1 MNLSKKILSAKKIPF
16 LIKNKS
22 FVIIG
27 GNGGT
32 GAPEKILIEIKKSFL
47 KRKKPNNLT
56 IFHITGLGAVDK
68 YGLNHLNYNG
78 LVIKVI
84 GGNFGLQI
92 PFMKNLIVGN
102 KIEAYNFPQGILS
115 QMCRTMA
122 AKQPGI
128 ITKVGLNTYMD
139 PRIEGGKMN
148 QKTKKNLVDLIKI
161 KGQEYLFYMAPKPDF
176 AIIRGTSIDN
186 DGYVYMDQ
194 EATTR
199 EDLSIAQAVH
209 NNGGIVVCQFK
220 KFIKRNQM
228 NPQLAK
234 IPSFLINYYVHDPLQ
249 KQTYVTFNEKSRS
262 GEKFQKKPKLNKI
275 PLDIRKVVAR
285 RASLELKEKNVV
297 NLGVGIS
304 VGIANIAYEEDI
316 YKDIT
321 LTVEAGVIGG
331 IPGSGLDFGTAINP
345 KMIID
350 QPYQFDFY
358 DGGGLDCAFL
368 SFAEVD
374 QYGNVNVS
382 KFGDRNDGA
391 GGFINIAEGAKKVIF
406 SGTLTSSGLKT
417 TINDGRLK
425 ILNEGKNKKFI
436 KKVKQITYSSKLGT
450 KRGQTI
456 IFNTDRG
463 VFKFIKNKI
472 TLIEIAQGVR
482 LKEDILNQINF
493 PIKISNKL
501 KRISKSLY
509 LNKKIGLKKSFRKK
523 YYGSK

>member
-1 MNLSKKILSAKKIPF
+1 MNLSKKIILAKKIPF
-16 LIKNKS
+16 LIKNKN

-32 GAPEKILIEIKKSFL
+32 GAPEKILIEIEKSYI
-47 KRKKPNNLT
+47 KRNTPKNLT

-68 YGLNHLNYNG
+68 YGLNHLNHIG
-78 LVIKVI
+78 LVSKVI

-128 ITKVGLNTYMD
+128 ITKVGLNTYID
-139 PRIEGGKMN
+139 PRIEGGRMN
-148 QKTKKNLVDLIKI
+148 KKTKKNLVELIKI
-161 KGQEYLFYMAPKPDF
+161 KGQEYLFYIAPKPDF

-186 DGYVYMDQ
+186 DGYIYMDH

-220 KFIKRNQM
+220 KFIKKNKT

-234 IPSFLINYYVHDPLQ
+234 IPSFLIDYYVHDPLQ
-249 KQTYVTFNEKSRS
+249 KQTYITFNDKFRS
-262 GEKFQKKPKLNKI
+262 GQKFLKNPKLNKI
-275 PLDIRKVVAR
+275 PLDVRKVVAR
-285 RASLELKEKNVV
+285 RASLELKKNNVV

-304 VGIANIAYEEDI
+304 VGISNIAYEEDI

-331 IPGSGLDFGTAINP
+331 IPGSGLNFGTAINP

-368 SFAEVD
+368 SFAEID
-374 QYGNVNVS
+374 QLGNVNVS

-391 GGFINIAEGAKKVIF
+391 GGFINIAQGAKKVIF
-406 SGTLTSSGLKT
+406 SGTLTASGLKT
-417 TINDGRLK
+417 KIINGNLK

-472 TLIEIAQGVR
+472 TLIEIAQGIR
-482 LKEDILNQINF
+482 LKEDVLDQINF
-493 PIKISNKL
+493 SINVSRKL
-501 KRISKSLY
+501 KRISKNLY
-509 LNKKIGLKKSFRKK
+509 LEKKIGLKKILF
-523 YYGSK
+523 

>member
-1 MNLSKKILSAKKIPF
+1 MKLSHKIITANKVPS
-16 LIKNKS
+16 LIKDKS
-22 FVIIG
+22 FLIIG

-32 GAPEKILIEIKKSFL
+32 GAPEKILIEIEKSYL
-47 KRKKPNNLT
+47 KNKRPKGLS

-68 YGLNHLNYNG
+68 YGLNHLNHIG
-78 LVIKVI
+78 LVSKVI

-128 ITKVGLNTYMD
+128 ISKVGLNTYMD

-148 QKTKKNLVDLIKI
+148 KKTKKDLVELIKI
-161 KGQEYLFYMAPKPDF
+161 KGQEYLFYTAPKPNF
-176 AIIRGTSIDN
+176 AIIRGTSIDL
-186 DGYVYMDQ
+186 DGYVYMDH

-209 NNGGIVVCQFK
+209 NNGGTVVCQFK
-220 KFIKRNQM
+220 KFIRNNEK
-228 NPQLAK
+228 NPQLVK
-234 IPSFLINYYVHDPLQ
+234 IPSFLIDYYVQDPFQ
-249 KQTYVTFNEKSRS
+249 KQTYATVNDKFRS
-262 GEKFQKKPKLNKI
+262 GQKLLKKPNLNKI

-285 RASLELKEKNVV
+285 RASLELRKNNVV

-304 VGIANIAYEEDI
+304 VGISNIAFEEDV

-368 SFAEVD
+368 SFAEID
-374 QYGNVNVS
+374 MHGNVNVS
-382 KFGDRNDGA
+382 KFGNRNDGA

-406 SGTLTSSGLKT
+406 SGTLTSNSLRTK
-417 TINDGRLK
+417 IEKGRLK

-436 KKVKQITYSSKLGT
+436 KKVKQITFSSKLGV
-450 KRGQTI
+450 KRGQII

-463 VFKFIKNKI
+463 VFKFINNKV
-472 TLIEIAQGVR
+472 TLVEIGRGVR
-482 LKEDILNQINF
+482 LKEDIINQINF
-493 PIKISNKL
+493 PISISKNL
-501 KRISKSLY
+501 KRIKKNLY
-509 LNKKIGLKKSFRKK
+509 EVKKIGLKKMLF
-523 YYGSK
+523 SK

>member
-1 MNLSKKILSAKKIPF
+1 MNLKNKILSAKEIPF
-16 LIKNKS
+16 LIKNKD

-32 GAPEKILIEIKKSFL
+32 GAPEKILIEIEKSYL
-47 KRKKPNNLT
+47 KRKRPKNLT

-68 YGLNHLNYNG
+68 YGLNHLNHSG
-78 LVIKVI
+78 LVSKVI

-122 AKQPGI
+122 SKQPGI

-148 QKTKKNLVDLIKI
+148 KKTKKNLVNLIKI
-161 KGQEYLFYMAPKPDF
+161 KGQEYLFYLAHKPDF
-176 AIIRGTSIDN
+176 AIIRGTSIDA
-186 DGYVYMDQ
+186 DGYVYMDH

-209 NNGGIVVCQFK
+209 NNGGTVVCQFK
-220 KFIKRNQM
+220 KFIKNNQM

-234 IPSFLINYYVHDPLQ
+234 IPAFLIDYYVHDPLQ
-249 KQTYVTFNEKSRS
+249 KQTYITINDKFRS
-262 GEKFQKKPKLNKI
+262 GQKYQKKPKLKKI

-285 RASLELKEKNVV
+285 RASLELNKNNVV

-304 VGIANIAYEEDI
+304 VGISNIAYEEDI

-368 SFAEVD
+368 SFAEID
-374 QYGNVNVS
+374 QHGNVNVS
-382 KFGDRNDGA
+382 KFGNRNDGA

-406 SGTLTSSGLKT
+406 SGTLTSNGLKT
-417 TINDGRLK
+417 KISKGNLK

-436 KKVKQITYSSKLGT
+436 KNVSQITYNSKLGL
-450 KRGQTI
+450 KRGQII

-463 VFKFIKNKI
+463 VFKYIKNKI
-472 TLIEIAQGVR
+472 TLVEIAQGIR
-482 LKEDILNQINF
+482 LKEDIINQINF
-493 PIKISNKL
+493 PFIVSKKL
-501 KRISKSLY
+501 KRIPKKLY
-509 LNKKIGLKKSFRKK
+509 LEKKIGLKKKFFSNQ
-523 YYGSK
+523 

>member
-1 MNLSKKILSAKKIPF
+1 MKLSNKIITANKVPS
-16 LIKNKS
+16 LIKDKS
-22 FVIIG
+22 FLIIG

-32 GAPEKILIEIKKSFL
+32 GAPEKILIEIEKSYL
-47 KRKKPNNLT
+47 KNKRPKGLS
-56 IFHITGLGAVDK
+56 IFHITGLGAVNK
-68 YGLNHLNYNG
+68 YGLNHLNHIG
-78 LVIKVI
+78 LVSKVI

-128 ITKVGLNTYMD
+128 ISKVGLNTYMD

-148 QKTKKNLVDLIKI
+148 KKTKKDLVELIKI
-161 KGQEYLFYMAPKPDF
+161 KGQEYLFYTAPKPNF
-176 AIIRGTSIDN
+176 AIIRGTSIDL
-186 DGYVYMDQ
+186 DGYVYMDH

-209 NNGGIVVCQFK
+209 NNGGTVVCQFK
-220 KFIKRNQM
+220 KFIRNNEK
-228 NPQLAK
+228 NPQLVK
-234 IPSFLINYYVHDPLQ
+234 IPSFLIDYYVQDPFQ
-249 KQTYVTFNEKSRS
+249 KQTYATVNDKFRS
-262 GEKFQKKPKLNKI
+262 GQKLLKKPNLNKI

-285 RASLELKEKNVV
+285 RASLELRKNNVV

-304 VGIANIAYEEDI
+304 VGISNIAFEEDI

-368 SFAEVD
+368 SFAEID
-374 QYGNVNVS
+374 MHGNVNVS
-382 KFGDRNDGA
+382 KFGNRNDGA

-406 SGTLTSSGLKT
+406 SGTLTSNSLRTKIEKGS
-417 TINDGRLK
+417 LK

-436 KKVKQITYSSKLGT
+436 KKVKQITFSSKLGV
-450 KRGQTI
+450 KRGQII

-463 VFKFIKNKI
+463 VFKFINNKV
-472 TLIEIAQGVR
+472 TLVEIGRGVR
-482 LKEDILNQINF
+482 LKEDIINQINF
-493 PIKISNKL
+493 PIS
-501 KRISKSLY
+501 ISKNLKQIKKNLY
-509 LNKKIGLKKSFRKK
+509 EVKKIGLKKMLF
-523 YYGSK
+523 SK

>member
-1 MNLSKKILSAKKIPF
+1 MNLLKKIILAKKVPS

-32 GAPEKILIEIKKSFL
+32 GAPEKILIEIEKSFI
-47 KRKKPNNLT
+47 KKNKPKNLT
-56 IFHITGLGAVDK
+56 IFHVTGLGAVDK
-68 YGLNHLNYNG
+68 YGLNHLNHNG
-78 LVIKVI
+78 LVNRVI
-84 GGNFGLQI
+84 GGNYGLQI

-122 AKQPGI
+122 SKQPGI

-148 QKTKKNLVDLIKI
+148 KKTKKNLIELIKI
-161 KGQEYLFYMAPKPDF
+161 GGQEYLFYKAQKPDV

-186 DGYVYMDQ
+186 DGYVYMDH

-199 EDLSIAQAVH
+199 EDLSIAQDVH
-209 NNGGIVVCQFK
+209 NNGGVFICQFK
-220 KFIKRNQM
+220 KFTKKKYT
-228 NPQLAK
+228 NPHLAK
-234 IPSFLINYYVHDPLQ
+234 IPAFLIDCYVHDPLQ
-249 KQTYVTFNEKSRS
+249 KQTYVTKYDKFRS
-262 GEKFQKKPKLNKI
+262 GERSLKKPKLDKI
-275 PLDIRKVVAR
+275 VLDVRKVLAR
-285 RASLELKEKNVV
+285 RAAMELRRDDVV

-304 VGIANIAYEEDI
+304 VGISNIAYEEDI

-331 IPGSGLDFGTAINP
+331 IPGSGLNFGTAINP

-368 SFAEVD
+368 SFAEID

-382 KFGDRNDGA
+382 KFGTRNDGA
-391 GGFINIAEGAKKVIF
+391 GGFINIAEGAKKVVF
-406 SGTLTSSGLKT
+406 SGTLTANGLQTKVVKG
-417 TINDGRLK
+417 NLK

-436 KKVKQITYSSKLGT
+436 KKVNQITFSSKLGI

-456 IFNTDRG
+456 LFNTDRG
-463 VFKFIKNKI
+463 VFQFIRNRI

-482 LKEDILNQINF
+482 LKEDIIDQIDF
-493 PIKISNKL
+493 PIRVVKKLKKISK
-501 KRISKSLY
+501 KIY
-509 LNKKIGLKKSFRKK
+509 LEKKIGLRKMLL
-523 YYGSK
+523 SND

>member
-1 MNLSKKILSAKKIPF
+1 MNLKNKILSAKEIPF
-16 LIKNKS
+16 LIKNKD

-32 GAPEKILIEIKKSFL
+32 GAPEKILIEIEKSYL
-47 KRKKPNNLT
+47 KRKRPKNLT

-68 YGLNHLNYNG
+68 YGLNHLNHSG
-78 LVIKVI
+78 LVSKVI

-122 AKQPGI
+122 SKQPGI

-148 QKTKKNLVDLIKI
+148 KKTKKNLVNLIKI
-161 KGQEYLFYMAPKPDF
+161 KGQEYLFYLAHKPDF
-176 AIIRGTSIDN
+176 AIIRGTSIDA
-186 DGYVYMDQ
+186 DGYVYMDH

-209 NNGGIVVCQFK
+209 NNGGTVVCQFK
-220 KFIKRNQM
+220 KFIKNNQM

-234 IPSFLINYYVHDPLQ
+234 IPAFLIDYYVHDPLQ
-249 KQTYVTFNEKSRS
+249 KQTYITINDKFRS
-262 GEKFQKKPKLNKI
+262 GQKYQKKTKLKKI

-285 RASLELKEKNVV
+285 RASLELNKNNVV

-304 VGIANIAYEEDI
+304 VGISNIAYEEDI

-368 SFAEVD
+368 SFAEID
-374 QYGNVNVS
+374 QHGNVNVS
-382 KFGDRNDGA
+382 KFGNRNDGA

-406 SGTLTSSGLKT
+406 SGTLTSNGLKT
-417 TINDGRLK
+417 KISKGNLK

-436 KKVKQITYSSKLGT
+436 KNVSQITYNSKLGL
-450 KRGQTI
+450 KRGQII

-463 VFKFIKNKI
+463 VFKYIKNKI
-472 TLIEIAQGVR
+472 TLVEIAQGIR
-482 LKEDILNQINF
+482 LKEDIINQINF
-493 PIKISNKL
+493 PFIVSKKL
-501 KRISKSLY
+501 KRIPKKLY
-509 LNKKIGLKKSFRKK
+509 LEKKIGLKKKLFSN
-523 YYGSK
+523 

>member
-1 MNLSKKILSAKKIPF
+1 MNLLKKIILAKKVPT

-22 FVIIG
+22 FVIVG

-32 GAPEKILIEIKKSFL
+32 GAPEKILIEIEKSFI
-47 KRKKPNNLT
+47 KKKKPKNLT
-56 IFHITGLGAVDK
+56 IFHVTGLGAVDK
-68 YGLNHLNYNG
+68 YGLNHLNHNG
-78 LVIKVI
+78 LVSKVI
-84 GGNFGLQI
+84 GGNYGLQI

-122 AKQPGI
+122 SKQPGI
-128 ITKVGLNTYMD
+128 ITKVGLYTYMD

-148 QKTKKNLVDLIKI
+148 KKTKKNLIELIKI
-161 KGQEYLFYMAPKPDF
+161 GGQEYLFYKAPRPDI
-176 AIIRGTSIDN
+176 AIIRGTSIDK
-186 DGYVYMDQ
+186 DGYVYMEH

-209 NNGGIVVCQFK
+209 NNGGVVICQFK
-220 KFIKRNQM
+220 KFIKKKYT
-228 NPQLAK
+228 NPHLAK
-234 IPSFLINYYVHDPLQ
+234 IPSFLIDYYVHDPLQ
-249 KQTYVTFNEKSRS
+249 KQTYVTKYDKFRS
-262 GEKFQKKPKLNKI
+262 GERPLKRPKLDKI
-275 PLDIRKVVAR
+275 ALDVRKVLAR
-285 RASLELKEKNVV
+285 RAALELRRDDVV

-331 IPGSGLDFGTAINP
+331 IPGSGLNFGTAINP

-368 SFAEVD
+368 SFAEID
-374 QYGNVNVS
+374 QHGNVNVS
-382 KFGDRNDGA
+382 KFGKRNDGA

-406 SGTLTSSGLKT
+406 SGTLTANDLKT
-417 TINDGRLK
+417 KVIKGNLK

-436 KKVKQITYSSKLGT
+436 KKVNQITFSSKLGI

-456 IFNTDRG
+456 LFNTDRG
-463 VFKFIKNKI
+463 VFQFIRNRI

-482 LKEDILNQINF
+482 LKEDIIDQIDF
-493 PIKISNKL
+493 PIKITKKL
-501 KRISKSLY
+501 KKIPKKIY
-509 LNKKIGLKKSFRKK
+509 LEKKIGLRKMLLHNH
-523 YYGSK
+523 

>member
-1 MNLSKKILSAKKIPF
+1 
-16 LIKNKS
+16 
-22 FVIIG
+22 
-27 GNGGT
+27 
-32 GAPEKILIEIKKSFL
+32 
-47 KRKKPNNLT
+47 
-56 IFHITGLGAVDK
+56 
-68 YGLNHLNYNG
+68 
-78 LVIKVI
+78 
-84 GGNFGLQI
+84 
-92 PFMKNLIVGN
+92 MKNLIVKN

-128 ITKVGLNTYMD
+128 ITKVGLHTYMD
-139 PRIEGGKMN
+139 PRLEGGKMN
-148 QKTKKNLVDLIKI
+148 KKTKKNLVELIKF
-161 KGQEYLFYMAPKPDF
+161 KGQEYLFYLAQKPNF
-176 AIIRGTSIDN
+176 AIIRGTSIDEE
-186 DGYVYMDQ
+186 GYVYMDH
-194 EATTR
+194 EGTTR

-209 NNGGIVVCQFK
+209 NLV
-220 KFIKRNQM
+220 
-228 NPQLAK
+228 PQLAK

-249 KQTYVTFNEKSRS
+249 KQTYVTKYDKSRS
-262 GEKFQKKPKLNKI
+262 GEKYLKKPKLNQIK
-275 PLDIRKVVAR
+275 LDVRKVVAR
-285 RASLELKEKNVV
+285 RAALELKKNDVV

-304 VGIANIAYEEDI
+304 VGISNIAYEENV

-368 SFAEVD
+368 SFAEID
-374 QYGNVNVS
+374 YFGNVNVS

-406 SGTLTSSGLKT
+406 SGTLTSNGLKT
-417 TINDGRLK
+417 KISKGNLNILK
-425 ILNEGKNKKFI
+425 EGKNKKFI

-463 VFKFIKNKI
+463 VFRFINNKI
-472 TLIEIAQGVR
+472 TLVEIAQGVR
-482 LKEDILNQINF
+482 LREDIINQINF
-493 PIKISNKL
+493 PIKISKKL
-501 KRISKSLY
+501 KRIPKKLY
-509 LNKKIGLKKSFRKK
+509 LEKKIGLKKILITK
-523 YYGSK
+523 

>member
-1 MNLSKKILSAKKIPF
+1 MKLSNKIITANKVPS
-16 LIKNKS
+16 LIKDKS
-22 FVIIG
+22 FLIIG

-32 GAPEKILIEIKKSFL
+32 GAPEKILIEIEKSYL
-47 KRKKPNNLT
+47 KNKRPKGLS

-68 YGLNHLNYNG
+68 YGLNHLNHIG
-78 LVIKVI
+78 LVSKVI

-128 ITKVGLNTYMD
+128 ISKVGLNTYMD

-148 QKTKKNLVDLIKI
+148 KKTKKDLVELIKI
-161 KGQEYLFYMAPKPDF
+161 KGQEYLFYTAPKPNF
-176 AIIRGTSIDN
+176 AIIRGTSIDL
-186 DGYVYMDQ
+186 DGYVYMDH

-209 NNGGIVVCQFK
+209 NNGGTVVCQFK
-220 KFIKRNQM
+220 KFIRNNEK
-228 NPQLAK
+228 NPQLVK
-234 IPSFLINYYVHDPLQ
+234 IPSFLIDYYVQDPFQ
-249 KQTYVTFNEKSRS
+249 KQTYATVNDKFRS
-262 GEKFQKKPKLNKI
+262 GQKLLKKPNLNKI

-285 RASLELKEKNVV
+285 RASLELRKNNVV

-304 VGIANIAYEEDI
+304 VGISNIAFEEDI

-368 SFAEVD
+368 SFAEID
-374 QYGNVNVS
+374 MHGNVNVS
-382 KFGDRNDGA
+382 KFGNRNDGA

-406 SGTLTSSGLKT
+406 SGTLTSNSLRTKIEKGS
-417 TINDGRLK
+417 LK

-436 KKVKQITYSSKLGT
+436 KKVKQITFSSKLGV
-450 KRGQTI
+450 KRGQII

-463 VFKFIKNKI
+463 VFKFINNKV
-472 TLIEIAQGVR
+472 TLVEIGRGVR
-482 LKEDILNQINF
+482 LKEDIINQINF
-493 PIKISNKL
+493 PIS
-501 KRISKSLY
+501 ISKNLKQIKKNLY
-509 LNKKIGLKKSFRKK
+509 EVKKIGLKKMLF
-523 YYGSK
+523 SK